1 MKKPTLDELNSFI
14 EIAHQLSF
22 SKAADNLGVSRSAL
36 SHVIKGL
43 EQQIGVQLFRR
54 TTRSVSITEHGE
66 RLLTEIV
73 PLLHSINK
81 AIFDISNE
89 GQKALGNIRI
99 NGSEAAIRILMKEIM
114 PLFHQRFPDV
124 AVDSICD
131 GELTDI
137 IKEDFDAGI
146 RLGDSIPKDM
156 IAVRLSDDIRFL
168 TVAAPKYF
176 EDTEMPHHPKDLY
189 LHQCIRQRLP
199 SGKRYR
205 WDFDYQGTEI
215 KVDPMGFIT
224 LDNNQLMVE
233 AAIQGMGIAY
243 VPESYAK
250 EAILGK
256 TLTPV
261 LQKWCSPEPGFFLY
275 FPRYSHMNP
284 ALRALID
291 IIKQVR
297 EQRVPLDIT

>member
-43 EQQIGVQLFRR
+43 EQQLGVQLFRR

-66 RLLTEIV
+66 QLLVEIV
-73 PLLHSINK
+73 PLLQSIDK
-81 AIFDISNE
+81 AIFDISSE
-89 GQKALGNIRI
+89 GHKALGSIRI
-99 NGSEAAIRILMKEIM
+99 NGSEAAIRLLMEEII
-114 PLFHQRFPDV
+114 PYFNQHFPDV
-124 AVDSICD
+124 AIDLNCD

-137 IKEDFDAGI
+137 IKEGFDAGI
-146 RLGDSIPKDM
+146 RLGSSIPKDM

-168 TVAAPKYF
+168 AVASPQYF
-176 EDTEMPHHPKDLY
+176 EHNKVPQHPNDLY
-189 LHQCIRQRLP
+189 FHDCIRQRLP

-205 WDFDYQGTEI
+205 WDFGYQGTDI
-215 KVDPMGFIT
+215 KIDPTGFLT

-233 AAIQGMGIAY
+233 AAIRGIGIAY
-243 VPESYAK
+243 VPEIYVK
-250 EAILGK
+250 EAIREK
-256 TLTPV
+256 KLTAI
-261 LQKWCSPEPGFFLY
+261 LEKWCSPEPGLFLY

-284 ALRALID
+284 ALRALINV
-291 IIKQVR
+291 IKALSV
-297 EQRVPLDIT
+297 